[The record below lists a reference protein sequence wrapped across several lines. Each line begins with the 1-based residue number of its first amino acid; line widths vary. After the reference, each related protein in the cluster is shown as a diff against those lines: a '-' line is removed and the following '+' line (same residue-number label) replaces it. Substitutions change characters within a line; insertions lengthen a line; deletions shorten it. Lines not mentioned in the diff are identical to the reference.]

1 LEGVFMS
8 FEIVQKFEGSE
19 VAHKVAWT
27 SAEGE
32 KEEFQ
37 TSGRSLYIDVLELF
51 RGYSLPYPCE
61 DETETKSLTTRLAG
75 KGVIDDR
82 SIQVIGQ
89 PETKNKNISVSF
101 WDLEPN
107 VNHSNSHAASLG
119 YMEHDWEIGNDA
131 QWWVQIYLPKVQ
143 FQTLQEAVERGNLT
157 KLSVGLLFENLY
169 VTEWYAPPSAKV
181 DWFLAPG
188 KYTADL
194 ARGKVDAINIE
205 TKSVDLRPIAPIET
219 EDAFTESE
227 EHQYRTEPVD
237 KLIVALEP
245 LSKSIDGVTKYLK
258 WIFWALVVL
267 SFAVGGSR

>member
-1 LEGVFMS
+1 MT
-8 FEIVQKFEGSE
+8 FEVIHKFEGSD

-27 SAEGE
+27 SAEGV

-37 TSGRSLYIDVLELF
+37 TSGRSLCIDVLELC
-51 RGYSLPYPCE
+51 RAHSMPYQGEGEIESKP
-61 DETETKSLTTRLAG
+61 LATRLVG

-82 SIQVIGQ
+82 SIQVIGR
-89 PETKNKNISVSF
+89 PETRTKNISVSF

-107 VNHSNSHAASLG
+107 INHHNSHAASLG
-119 YMEHDWEIGNDA
+119 YMEHDWEIGNDS
-131 QWWVQIYLPKVQ
+131 QWWVQIYLPKVH
-143 FQTLQEAVERGNLT
+143 FQTLQETVERRNLT

-194 ARGKVDAINIE
+194 ARGKVDALNIE
-205 TKSVDLRPIAPIET
+205 TLSVNLRPIAPIET
-219 EDAFTESE
+219 DGEPTQSEDPK
-227 EHQYRTEPVD
+227 YRTEPVD
-237 KLIVALEP
+237 NLVIALTPLIRAVDEA
-245 LSKSIDGVTKYLK
+245 KKYLK

-267 SFAVGGSR
+267 SFAVGGHQ

>member
-1 LEGVFMS
+1 MT
-8 FEIVQKFEGSE
+8 FEVVQKFEGRD

-37 TSGRSLYIDVLELF
+37 TSGRSICIDVLELC
-51 RGYSLPYPCE
+51 RAHSLPYQGEGEIESKP
-61 DETETKSLTTRLAG
+61 LTTRLVG

-89 PETKNKNISVSF
+89 PETKTKNISISF

-107 VNHSNSHAASLG
+107 INHNNSHAASLG
-119 YMEHDWEIGNDA
+119 YMAHDWEIGNDA

-143 FQTLQEAVERGNLT
+143 FQTLLETVERGNLT

-194 ARGKVDAINIE
+194 ARGKVDAINVE
-205 TKSVDLRPIAPIET
+205 TKSVELRPIAPVET
-219 EDAFTESE
+219 DDALCQSE
-227 EHQYRTEPVD
+227 NHQYRTEPVD
-237 KLIVALEP
+237 KLTVALEP
-245 LSKSIDGVTKYLK
+245 LTKSVDGVTKYLK

-267 SFAVGGSR
+267 SFAVGSQR

>member
-1 LEGVFMS
+1 MS
-8 FEIVQKFEGSE
+8 FEVVQKFEGSE

-27 SAEGE
+27 SADGT
-32 KEEFQ
+32 KDEFQ
-37 TSGRSLYIDVLELF
+37 TSGRSLCIDVLELC
-51 RGYSLPYPCE
+51 RAHSLTYQGE
-61 DETETKSLTTRLAG
+61 GETEAKALTTRLVG

-107 VNHSNSHAASLG
+107 INHNNSHAASLS

-143 FQTLQEAVERGNLT
+143 IQTLQEVVERGNLT

-181 DWFLAPG
+181 EWFLAPG

-194 ARGKVDAINIE
+194 ARGKVVAVNIE
-205 TKSVDLRPIAPIET
+205 TKSVDLRPIASIET
-219 EDAFTESE
+219 MGSFPQSE
-227 EHQYRTEPVD
+227 ELQYRAEPID
-237 KLIVALEP
+237 KLIAALEP